1 MSEEIKNVVE
11 ETPVE
16 APVQKETKKALNA
29 SVAPEEF
36 DWDAFEN
43 DSVAGENREEVAALY
58 DQTLQK
64 VTENEVVEG
73 VVTAINK
80 REVVVNIGAKSEGVI
95 SAPEFRYNPD

>member
-11 ETPVE
+11 EPQVNE
-16 APVQKETKKALNA
+16 APVQKEEPKKARLNA

-43 DSVAGENREEVAALY
+43 DTVAGENREEVAALY

-64 VTENEVVEG
+64 VTARWSRVSSPRS
-73 VVTAINK
+73 T
-80 REVVVNIGAKSEGVI
+80 
-95 SAPEFRYNPD
+95 SARSS

>member
-1 MSEEIKNVVE
+1 M
-11 ETPVE
+11 
-16 APVQKETKKALNA
+16 
-29 SVAPEEF
+29 
-36 DWDAFEN
+36 
-43 DSVAGENREEVAALY
+43 EVAALY

-95 SAPEFRYNPD
+95 SAPEFRYNPDLKVGDKVDVLVESAEDRKGQPTRKPASSSLGIWSTPPTRTTRW